1 MVQHLSQVNITGYKA
16 DNEKSQINKSMGL
29 VREPEGVDFVIK
41 SRPLTK
47 KEETLLSEFIQ
58 EYKAKRKK
66 KLAAKKTLLKKGTST
81 KKKTATK

>member
-1 MVQHLSQVNITGYKA
+1 
-16 DNEKSQINKSMGL
+16 MGL

-66 KLAAKKTLLKKGTST
+66 KLAAKKTSLKKGTSAR
-81 KKKTATK
+81 KKTPTK